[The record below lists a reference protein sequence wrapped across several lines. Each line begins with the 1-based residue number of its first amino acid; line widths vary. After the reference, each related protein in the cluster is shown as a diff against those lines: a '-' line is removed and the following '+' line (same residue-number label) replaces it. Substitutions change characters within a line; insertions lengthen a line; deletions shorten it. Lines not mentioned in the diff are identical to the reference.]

1 MGGDLASPARAAVGA
16 NVVSVPAS
24 ARMSP
29 PQPASPPRSRSY
41 GWYVVGL
48 LTVINFVNYLDRMVV
63 VTMYDD
69 LREHF
74 HFTNGQLGALSS
86 GFFVVH
92 ALGTLPLGWAADRFD
107 RRWVIAIGVLVWSF
121 ATLCSAYAVG
131 FVSMLLLRACVGI
144 GEAAYGP
151 ASSAILCEVDPNR
164 KARLNAIYNGGMFAG
179 ACIGLYLGGLLGFP
193 RAFELVALPGFVLA
207 ILAWRLHVPARRV
220 DAPARV
226 ESFLAVARDMRD
238 GVRRTFAIPTLR
250 WMLVSATLISFAA
263 GGYTTWIVDFTVQVK
278 GMSQDEARPLYAVIA
293 LSGGVLGVLL
303 GGYLGDRWQKRSKRG
318 RVLTIALGF
327 FAAVPFCVGVIL
339 VDHGWPYIVIAWFLM
354 FFLPFYS
361 GPMPAVIDDVVDD
374 DQATTA
380 QASFVPFLHILGTGL
395 AAWVVGQV
403 SEIESVGMRGAF
415 VLPAIATLL
424 AGCAAFRASQF
435 VASDITARGE
445 RAARPR
451 ATPTPAANHVSGL
464 ATP

>member
-1 MGGDLASPARAAVGA
+1 M
-16 NVVSVPAS
+16 VSRQAPSHV
-24 ARMSP
+24 RT
-29 PQPASPPRSRSY
+29 RRY

-48 LTVINFVNYLDRMVV
+48 LTLINFVNYLDRMVV

-92 ALGTLPLGWAADRFD
+92 ALGTLPLGWASDRFD
-107 RRWVIAIGVLVWSF
+107 RRAVISVGVLVWSA

-131 FVSMLLLRACVGI
+131 FVSLLLLRACVGI

-151 ASSAILCEVDPNR
+151 ASSAILCEVDPKR

-193 RAFELVALPGFVLA
+193 RAFELVALPGFALA
-207 ILAWRLHVPARRV
+207 ILAWRLDVPPRRT

-226 ESFLAVARDMRD
+226 ESFLEAAREMRD
-238 GVRRTFAIPTLR
+238 GVRGTLAIPTLR

-278 GMSQDEARPLYAVIA
+278 GMSQDQARPLYAVIA
-293 LSGGVLGVLL
+293 LSGGVLGVLS
-303 GGYLGDRWQKRSKRG
+303 GGYLGDRWQAHSQRG

-339 VDHGWPYIVIAWFLM
+339 IDHGWPYIVVAWFLM

-380 QASFVPFLHILGTGL
+380 QASFVPFLHIFGTGL
-395 AAWVVGQV
+395 AAYVVGQV
-403 SEIESVGMRGAF
+403 SEIESIGMRGAF

-424 AGCAAFRASQF
+424 AGCAALRASHF
-435 VASDITARGE
+435 VARDI
-445 RAARPR
+445 AARNTR
-451 ATPTPAANHVSGL
+451 AKPTPSRTTSAIPEFARDAAS
-464 ATP
+464 

>member
-1 MGGDLASPARAAVGA
+1 M
-16 NVVSVPAS
+16 
-24 ARMSP
+24 
-29 PQPASPPRSRSY
+29 
-41 GWYVVGL
+41 
-48 LTVINFVNYLDRMVV
+48 INFVNYLDRMVV

-69 LREHF
+69 LREQF

-92 ALGTLPLGWAADRFD
+92 ALGTLPLGWASDRFD
-107 RRWVIAIGVLVWSF
+107 RRLVIGAGVLVWSA

-151 ASSAILCEVDPNR
+151 ASSAILCEVDPKR
-164 KARLNAIYNGGMFAG
+164 KARLNAIYNGGMFVG
-179 ACIGLYLGGLLGFP
+179 ACFGLYLGGLLGFP
-193 RAFELVALPGFVLA
+193 RAFELVALPGFALA
-207 ILAWRLHVPARRV
+207 FLAWRLKVPPRRT
-220 DAPARV
+220 DAPPGKV
-226 ESFLAVARDMRD
+226 TFIEVAREMRD

-250 WMLVSATLISFAA
+250 WMLVSATLISFAS

-278 GMSQDEARPLYAVIA
+278 GMSQEEARPLYAAIA
-293 LSGGVLGVLL
+293 LTSGLLGVLSGGWI
-303 GGYLGDRWQKRSKRG
+303 GDRWQARNSRG
-318 RVLTIALGF
+318 RVLTIAVGF
-327 FAAVPFCVGVIL
+327 FAAVPFSIGVIL
-339 VDHGWPYIVIAWFLM
+339 VDHGWPYIVIAWFLT

-380 QASFVPFLHILGTGL
+380 QASFIPFLHILGTGM
-395 AAWVVGQV
+395 AAWVVGAV

-424 AGCAAFRASQF
+424 AGLAAFRASQF
-435 VASDITARGE
+435 VSKDIRARNK
-445 RAARPR
+445 RAGRTSTLDAAPID
-451 ATPTPAANHVSGL
+451 ALPTS
-464 ATP
+464 